1 MNIELNLGLL
11 QDTKLSPDE
20 FTALYLV
27 YRKGYSYFDS
37 LNLDIDWDSLQ
48 ERGYV
53 KLGENIG
60 LHSVRQTFIDLFA
73 NDFDSMF
80 AQLISTYPMK
90 VSTRTGIRVLHAAD
104 PNAKSNLKAKNKYR
118 KIVGSKAHVHKRIM
132 LLLEKQLRIDRD
144 NLAYL
149 QNLETWINNHTWEK
163 YEDIDEKDE
172 SKPQRITRAL

>member
-11 QDTKLSPDE
+11 EDTKLTADE
-20 FTALYLV
+20 FVALYLV
-27 YRKGYSYFDS
+27 YRKGYGYFDS
-37 LNLDIDWDSLQ
+37 LNLNIDWEDLQ
-48 ERGYV
+48 EKGYV

-80 AQLISTYPMK
+80 AQLLSTYPMK
-90 VSTRTGIRVLHAAD
+90 VSTRTGIRILHAAD
-104 PNAKSNLKAKNKYR
+104 PSAKSNLKAKNKYR
-118 KIVGSKAHVHKRIM
+118 KIVGSKAHIHKRIM
-132 LLLEKQLRIDRD
+132 LLLRIDRD

-172 SKPQRITRAL
+172 SQPQRITRSL